1 MLTLS
6 RAWVTVS
13 IGYKGKNTRTSYKAT
28 LMLEMFE
35 LEI

>member
-6 RAWVTVS
+6 GAWVTLSV
-13 IGYKGKNTRTSYKAT
+13 GYKGKNTHTSYKAT